1 MPWEIDEEVEAVADE
16 QEEEE
21 QEQEDVE
28 EEKEGRRRR
37 HLILPHPNITNACP
51 SLSTGSTCL
60 SEALI
65 SWPLLCFQM
74 LNSDPPALCQP

>member
-21 QEQEDVE
+21 EEEEQKQEDVE
-28 EEKEGRRRR
+28 DEKEGRRRR

-65 SWPLLCFQM
+65 PRSLLSLLPDAQF
-74 LNSDPPALCQP
+74 